1 MYKMVKSA
9 GILAVVLVG
18 LVGAQ
23 DYCSITKQHTMCKY
37 QGIGKS
43 CNGEALKRGVNTIEK
58 FKILKVHNKLR
69 AKIANGEEKRGKPG
83 PQPPASNMRKM
94 EWDEELAKVAQR
106 HADQCRFAHDCSDCR
121 RVDRFGVGQNLYIY
135 KQSLRLPK
143 TNWDKAV
150 TDWYDEVVDFS
161 NKWVEPFQFRSETG
175 HYSQNVWADTNKVGC
190 GATSYKDGK
199 WFTTLYTCNY
209 GPNGNFIRGAMY
221 KQGEACSECPTGHKC
236 SKQYPGLCEEDLSSG
251 SESAPTF
258 TPSKPDASKPVSSNT
273 GNNRP
278 SKPFQSTADRFT
290 PVNTRPTTTATTT
303 TTTTTTTTR
312 RTTRRP
318 TTRRTTT
325 RRTTTRRPT
334 TARTT
339 TTRRTTTRR
348 TTTTTT
354 RPTTTQRTTTRRP
367 TTTTTRRPT
376 TTART
381 TTTSGPESPVDPSSN
396 GTLLYCS
403 FESRS
408 NPCKVRSAG
417 AKWSTEKNSFNG
429 VPNLYY
435 GTTVKSS
442 EKTEMF
448 FENLISPPSGGV
460 ACVDFKYK
468 KFSTGDSVPMTV
480 MAWPFRGK
488 PGKVSIVRDSPD
500 FNTWVRA
507 QVTYRNIENYFLVMI
522 KSSGPKEKRA
532 DLYLAIDD
540 VHITEGKCDN

>member
-278 SKPFQSTADRFT
+278 SKPFQSTAD
-290 PVNTRPTTTATTT
+290 
-303 TTTTTTTTR
+303 
-312 RTTRRP
+312 
-318 TTRRTTT
+318 
-325 RRTTTRRPT
+325 
-334 TARTT
+334 
-339 TTRRTTTRR
+339 
-348 TTTTTT
+348 
-354 RPTTTQRTTTRRP
+354 
-367 TTTTTRRPT
+367 
-376 TTART
+376 
-381 TTTSGPESPVDPSSN
+381 SGPESPVDPSSN